1 MAEVNQVKWV
11 GVRPV
16 SPAESIPVVKGAEE
30 RKATAINGGGT
41 VAVGAT
47 STTILA
53 ANSARVSY
61 YVENTG
67 TAAVYVYLG
76 TPATTSKLT
85 LSPGDFICGDDYT
98 GIITGITASGSV
110 NVFVVEV

>member
-1 MAEVNQVKWV
+1 MPETNQVKWV

-16 SPAESIPVVKGAEE
+16 SPAESIPIIKGTDE
-30 RKATAINGGGT
+30 RKATAINGGAT

-47 STTILA
+47 STTILV
-53 ANSARVSY
+53 ANTARVSFY
-61 YVENTG
+61 IENVG
-67 TAAVYVYLG
+67 SAAVYIYLG

-98 GIITGITASGSV
+98 GIITGIVATGTQ
-110 NVFVVEV
+110 NVYAVEV